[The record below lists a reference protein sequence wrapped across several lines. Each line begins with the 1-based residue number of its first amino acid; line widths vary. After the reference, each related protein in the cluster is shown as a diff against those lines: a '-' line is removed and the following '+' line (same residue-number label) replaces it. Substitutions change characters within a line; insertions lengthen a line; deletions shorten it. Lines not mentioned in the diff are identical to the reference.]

1 MIYSMI
7 LNIYW
12 IFVILFL
19 LMGAMPC
26 NWGRQQGPASTSLRA
41 NFALYNNLKDCGWI
55 LDVRFESLSLRPF
68 WSCQFYTVS
77 LCFKWSGPRSYVILG
92 LFSVKEK
99 KISCAGTILQTDK
112 IKRMVPHSESDR
124 HVTPEVPVKFLLN
137 PSIAFMQVCLLVL
150 NRTLGLLT

>member
-1 MIYSMI
+1 MI

-12 IFVILFL
+12 IFVIILL
-19 LMGAMPC
+19 LMGAIPY
-26 NWGRQQGPASTSLRA
+26 NWGGQQGPVSTSLRA

-55 LDVRFESLSLRPF
+55 LDVTFKSLSL

-77 LCFKWSGPRSYVILG
+77 QCFKWLGPRSYISLG

-99 KISCAGTILQTDK
+99 NISSAGTILQTDQ
-112 IKRMVPHSESDR
+112 IMRMVLHSGSDK

-137 PSIAFMQVCLLVL
+137 PSIPCMQVCLLVL